1 MGMSPELDE
10 ELLLIKER
18 LRVTQEEKEQLEKGW
33 EEFSEE
39 QVQQA
44 IVHQRQDIILL
55 VGHLSL
61 LNDKVRQISSQIR
74 ILIIV
79 AVIFLIIA
87 LADLLL
93 V

>member
-1 MGMSPELDE
+1 MGISPEHDE
-10 ELLLIKER
+10 ELLLINER
-18 LRVTQEEKEQLEKGW
+18 LRVTQEEQKQLEKGW

>member
-1 MGMSPELDE
+1 MGVSPELDE

>member
-1 MGMSPELDE
+1 MGMGPEAE
-10 ELLLIKER
+10 ESLLLTKEQ
-18 LRVTQEEKEQLEKGW
+18 LRIRQHEKEQLEKGW
-33 EEFSEE
+33 EEFSEK

-44 IVHQRQDIILL
+44 IVHSRQDIALL
-55 VGHLSL
+55 AGHLSL

>member
-18 LRVTQEEKEQLEKGW
+18 LRVTQDEKEQLEKGW

-44 IVHQRQDIILL
+44 IVHQRQDIVLL

-74 ILIIV
+74 ILIFV
-79 AVIFLIIA
+79 AAIFLIIT

>member
-1 MGMSPELDE
+1 MGISPEHDE
-10 ELLLIKER
+10 ELLLINER
-18 LRVTQEEKEQLEKGW
+18 LRVTQEEQKQLEKGW

-44 IVHQRQDIILL
+44 IVHQRQDIISL

>member
-44 IVHQRQDIILL
+44 IVHQRQDIISL